1 MEVLFPE
8 SKENKYELL
17 EKLPTL
23 ELPRET
29 QINLVENSKL
39 PEVFQELILENN
51 NTEIYNALG
60 VNTFGEYLVKYFAKL
75 ILNVLAFLLTFLI
88 VTIVLRTIIYMLG
101 LISDL
106 PVIGGLNRLAGGA
119 LGMAKGIIIIWVIFV
134 IVTLMYD
141 TSLGAMCLQNIEDN
155 QILKFIYDN
164 NILMDYMVKFR
175 G

>member
-1 MEVLFPE
+1 MPTKKGLKIRRLRGEDDTIIYIEIHLPN
-8 SKENKYELL
+8 KNQTENLL
-17 EKLPTL
+17 KLVS
-23 ELPRET
+23 
-29 QINLVENSKL
+29 NY
-39 PEVFQELILENN
+39 N

-101 LISDL
+101 IISDL

-119 LGMAKGIIIIWVIFV
+119 LGMAKGIIFIWVIFA

-141 TSLGAMCLQNIEDN
+141 TSLGAICLQNIEES
-155 QILKFIYDN
+155 LRLWKTIYLLSCLQDA
-164 NILMDYMVKFR
+164 ICL
-175 G
+175 